1 MNYRLVIKPLAE
13 KDIAETYTWY
23 NQEQERLGDSFLDK
37 LEKSLDFLKKNPA
50 QYQIRYKDVRM
61 VKVNRFP
68 ICLHYTIEEN
78 TVFVHAAL
86 STSRDPQLW
95 NKRNL
100 TKR

>member
-1 MNYRLVIKPLAE
+1 MSYRLVIKPLAE

-23 NQEQERLGDSFLDK
+23 NQEQVGLGDTFLDQ
-37 LEKSLDFLKKNPA
+37 LERSLEFLKKNPA

-61 VKVNRFP
+61 VKLNSFP

-78 TVFVHAAL
+78 TVFVHAAF

-95 NKRNL
+95 KKR
-100 TKR
+100 T